1 MTGLMTAGKSEH
13 STTTYYPSD
22 GSKTSLSISFHYFYC
37 IKIFMV
43 AESTARL
50 LSLLVYSGVNI
61 KSIFIHLLNRVMRFL
76 MF

>member
-1 MTGLMTAGKSEH
+1 
-13 STTTYYPSD
+13 
-22 GSKTSLSISFHYFYC
+22 
-37 IKIFMV
+37 MV

-50 LSLLVYSGVNI
+50 LLLLVYSGVNI